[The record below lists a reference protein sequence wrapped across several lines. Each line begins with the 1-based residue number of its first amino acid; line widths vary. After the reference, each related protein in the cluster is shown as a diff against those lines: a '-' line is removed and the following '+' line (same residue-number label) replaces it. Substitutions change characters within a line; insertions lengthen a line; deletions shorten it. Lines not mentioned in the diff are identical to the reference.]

1 MPDNPIQTAG
11 EELSKLLSQLQKIM
25 EMMEAQQK
33 AIKAELKASLKES
46 VDNARYKSLT
56 EHQTKITDQLAE
68 ANKLAQE
75 QNKQIEALIKNQNN
89 AQGQTQNG
97 PANAVT
103 AVGAGN
109 PAQDPDN
116 PTNGPKLGDDKSL
129 GQINDPSIETNSL
142 AFETRPRGRTVADD
156 IGKDLQTPLKVN
168 GDNTVSIDKVALDKT
183 QSLNLG
189 SSLPGVT

>member
-33 AIKAELKASLKES
+33 AIKAELKASLKEG
-46 VDNARYKSLT
+46 VDNARFKALT

-75 QNKQIEALIKNQNN
+75 QNKHIEALIKNQNN

-109 PAQDPDN
+109 PAQDPEN
-116 PTNGPKLGDDKSL
+116 PTNGPKLSNEKSL
-129 GQINDPSIETNSL
+129 AQIDDPSIEADSP

-168 GDNTVSIDKVALDKT
+168 DDKTVSIDTDVLR
-183 QSLNLG
+183 
-189 SSLPGVT
+189 SSQGIGVTNAV

>member
-33 AIKAELKASLKES
+33 IIKAELKASLKES

-56 EHQTKITDQLAE
+56 EHQDKIANELAE

-75 QNKQIEALIKNQNN
+75 QNKHIEALIKNQNN
-89 AQGQTQNG
+89 AQAPAQNAAG
-97 PANAVT
+97 KMAPALNANDP
-103 AVGAGN
+103 AN
-109 PAQDPDN
+109 PAQLGNDKAMGLSSDKDLSADN
-116 PTNGPKLGDDKSL
+116 PD
-129 GQINDPSIETNSL
+129 L
-142 AFETRPRGRTVADD
+142 AMGSGKKTVAES
-156 IGKDLQTPLKVN
+156 IKGELQTPITQKA
-168 GDNTVSIDKVALDKT
+168 GKFSIDTEALKQT

-189 SSLPGVT
+189 KGISAVS

>member
-11 EELSKLLSQLQKIM
+11 EELNKLLSQLQKIM

-33 AIKAELKASLKES
+33 AIKAELKASLKENI
-46 VDNARYKSLT
+46 DNARFKSLT

-103 AVGAGN
+103 GIGQDSKNQDLKDPAKALNQSSDIDLDLNTDSDIKADNQSLSPRPRAGSV
-109 PAQDPDN
+109 AEA
-116 PTNGPKLGDDKSL
+116 LGDN
-129 GQINDPSIETNSL
+129 GIETK
-142 AFETRPRGRTVADD
+142 FKADD
-156 IGKDLQTPLKVN
+156 IGN
-168 GDNTVSIDKVALDKT
+168 VSLAEMATKT
-183 QSLNLG
+183 
-189 SSLPGVT
+189 SSNAVGVGV